1 MGALHKMAGE
11 ETTPVPH
18 VKVTLQTI
26 YDKQLDNEK
35 LLVRTLERLDGL
47 ADVPDRLREVE
58 RSQAEFAWVPKVVL
72 AALTAGITGLAA
84 ALFGLIRG

>member
-1 MGALHKMAGE
+1 MSTVPE
-11 ETTPVPH
+11 PH

-47 ADVPDRLREVE
+47 ADVPDRLRAVE
-58 RSQAEFAWVPKVVL
+58 ISSAEQKTQVRDIKDAQRTAKGAVISAII
-72 AALTAGITGLAA
+72 AAGTALI
-84 ALFGLIRG
+84 ALFK

>member
-1 MGALHKMAGE
+1 MGME
-11 ETTPVPH
+11 ETTQQPH

-47 ADVPDRLREVE
+47 ADVPDRLRAVE
-58 RSQAEFAWVPKVVL
+58 QKQAEAAWVPKVLMLAL
-72 AALTAGITGLAA
+72 AAGISGLVT
-84 ALFGLIRG
+84 ALFGLTGK

>member
-1 MGALHKMAGE
+1 MPE
-11 ETTPVPH
+11 EKDTQPVH

-26 YDKQLDNEK
+26 YDKQLDNER

-58 RSQAEFAWVPKVVL
+58 NRQAAGAWVPKVVMG
-72 AALTAGITGLAA
+72 AMTAGVSGLIL
-84 ALFGLIRG
+84 ALFGLVTG

>member
-1 MGALHKMAGE
+1 MGIE
-11 ETTPVPH
+11 EKDNTPH

-26 YDKQLDNEK
+26 YDKQLDNER

-58 RSQAEFAWVPKVVL
+58 RSQAEYAWVPKVLLASL
-72 AALTAGITGLAA
+72 AAGISGLAT
-84 ALFGLIRG
+84 ALFGLVSR